1 MRFAVSAV
9 ISRLRRLAAN
19 LKLIWREEMCMPSDG
34 SQHREPA
41 SLNEMQF
48 VFDQAWAMLQ
58 TTGAALPDHFTPQRE
73 ELAGIVIK
81 LMREG
86 RNESPSLAQDAVDEF
101 MMAHRRA

>member
-1 MRFAVSAV
+1 
-9 ISRLRRLAAN
+9 
-19 LKLIWREEMCMPSDG
+19 MPSDD
-34 SQHREPA
+34 SHYHEPA
-41 SLNEMQF
+41 SLNEMQS

-58 TTGAALPDHFTPQRE
+58 TTGAALPDNFTPQRE
-73 ELAGIVIK
+73 ELAGIVMK